1 MLFAVEAAMR
11 KPIPLRVREV
21 MHLVG
26 MAILLT
32 LMVLV
37 FKNDFEK
44 QGDVIL
50 GQLRELVR

>member
-1 MLFAVEAAMR
+1 
-11 KPIPLRVREV
+11 
-21 MHLVG
+21 

-32 LMVLV
+32 LMVFV

-50 GQLRELVR
+50 GQLRELIR